1 MIATIISQT
10 KEKMQKAVD
19 VTKED
24 LSTIR
29 SGRATPSLVENV
41 IVSVYN
47 GTAKM
52 KIMELATITT
62 MDSKT
67 IVIAPYDTS
76 IISELERGIMEANL
90 GMTPIVDGEVI
101 RLTIPPLT
109 EDRRK
114 EYIKLAKAKIEAG
127 KIMIR
132 QIRQDMMQHLKKQED
147 EKEIDEDQKRLG
159 EKQIQ
164 ETTDHMVQELD
175 LLGTKKEEELMQV

>member
-1 MIATIISQT
+1 MIATTLSQT
-10 KEKMQKAVD
+10 KDKMQKAVD

-29 SGRATPSLVENV
+29 SGRATPSLVEHV
-41 IVSVYN
+41 VVSAYN

-109 EDRRK
+109 EERRK

-132 QIRQDMMQHLKKQED
+132 QIRQDMMQHLKKQEE
-147 EKEIDEDQKRLG
+147 EKEIDEDQKKLG

-164 ETTDHMVQELD
+164 ETTDHMVSELD
-175 LLGTKKEEELMQV
+175 QLGLKKEEELMQV

>member
-10 KEKMQKAVD
+10 QEKMQKAVD
-19 VTKED
+19 VTKDD

-29 SGRATPSLVENV
+29 SGRATPSLVEHV

-47 GTAKM
+47 ATAKM

>member
-41 IVSVYN
+41 IVSAYN